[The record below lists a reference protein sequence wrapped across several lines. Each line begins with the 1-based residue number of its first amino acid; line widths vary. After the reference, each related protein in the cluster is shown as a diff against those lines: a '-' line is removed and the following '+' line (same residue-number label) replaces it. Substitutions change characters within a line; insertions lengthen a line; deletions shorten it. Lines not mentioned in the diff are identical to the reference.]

1 MEKMNKTILGYV
13 PEESPLYRVHPFVRV
28 FFLLVVSLFPMFI
41 SAPEWNLAL
50 IVVILV
56 LLRYAKVN
64 LSTLKIYVPVSLS
77 MGVLIFLTHT
87 VLGGRHPE
95 FYVAFRLFGFPFYY
109 ERIVAAVDVY
119 ARILPMIAVMVFFLS
134 TSRERD
140 ILVAMRWA
148 RIPFVVTYLV
158 AMALRSVGM
167 VIEDFFIVRQAEKA
181 RGYDPKGK
189 SIGYKLRQFVMYI
202 IPLFALALRRA
213 DEFANAIVARG
224 YSFTGLRDVERADY
238 VLHQYEFRRLDGVLV
253 ALIGLLLVALLV
265 MRYGFGL
272 LTLEGSLTVKLLE
285 SWLKGGAA

>member
-13 PEESPLYRVHPFVRV
+13 PEESPIYRVHPFVRL

-41 SAPEWNLAL
+41 SAPEWNLL
-50 IVVILV
+50 IIVVVIA
-56 LLRYAKVN
+56 LLQYSRVN
-64 LSTLKIYVPVSLS
+64 LSTLKVYVPISLS
-77 MGVLIFLTHT
+77 MGVLILLTHT

-109 ERIVAAVDVY
+109 ERIVAAMEVY
-119 ARILPMIAVMVFFLS
+119 ARILPMIFVMVLFLS

-158 AMALRSVGM
+158 AMALRAVGM
-167 VIEDFFIVRQAEKA
+167 VIEDFGIVRQAERA

-189 SIGYKLRQFVMYI
+189 SIPYKLRQFVMYI

-224 YSFTGLRDVERADY
+224 YSFTGLREVERADY
-238 VLHQYEFRRLDGVLV
+238 VLEHYKFRSLD
-253 ALIGLLLVALLV
+253 ALLV
-265 MRYGFGL
+265 GLITLILIIILVLRFGFGL
-272 LTLEGSLTVKLLE
+272 LTLEDSFIVQLLE
-285 SWLKGGAA
+285 SWLKGGGA

>member
-50 IVVILV
+50 IVVVIV

-64 LSTLKIYVPVSLS
+64 LSTLRIYVPVSLS

-95 FYVAFRLFGFPFYY
+95 FYVAFRIFGFPFYY

-119 ARILPMIAVMVFFLS
+119 ARVLPMIAVMVFFLS

-158 AMALRSVGM
+158 AMALRAVGM
-167 VIEDFFIVRQAEKA
+167 VIEDFSIVRQAEKA

-238 VLHQYEFRRLDGVLV
+238 VLHQYKFRRVDGVLAV
-253 ALIGLLLVALLV
+253 VIGAFLVVLLI